1 MSQQQEITTV
11 YRGRRWVDMS
21 ATNEMVA
28 AYRDGRKMT
37 FESVMDGITQSQDG
51 WKTYYEPC
59 PVIKR
64 TAKFI
69 TVKSETIPNSPF
81 YAGGDFRLSIEDLHR
96 DGKVYH
102 SRHGEYF
109 YLNPPTVSEPWFP
122 SEVKQNLLP

>member
-11 YRGRRWVDMS
+11 YRGRRWSDTS
-21 ATNEMVA
+21 ATDAMVLA
-28 AYRDGRKMT
+28 CKNGDMPI
-37 FESVMDGITQSQDG
+37 ESVLEGVAQSQDG

-81 YAGGDFRLSIEDLHR
+81 YAGGDFRLSIEDLQR